1 MPRIHSPRW
10 RAVTGILAL
19 AGVLLGALTVPIPTA
34 SDTGRESVRREV
46 RYRLPG
52 WEVQRID
59 PSWEGAYT
67 VVTTCAGLELGFQYV
82 RGHGLGAEDA
92 WIQPNDEYSRDRLRR
107 VSDHWR
113 YLVWYS
119 ERRDTE
125 RLSCHE
131 ELARLGEPPVVPRIF
146 D

>member
-1 MPRIHSPRW
+1 MPRNPSPRW
-10 RAVTGILAL
+10 RAAVGTLGLAAVL
-19 AGVLLGALTVPIPTA
+19 AGALTVPIPAA
-34 SDTGRESVRREV
+34 SDTGRDAVRREV

-82 RGHGLGAEDA
+82 RGHGLAPEDA
-92 WIQPNDEYSRDRLRR
+92 WIQPNDAYSRQRLRSL
-107 VSDHWR
+107 SDHWR

-119 ERRDTE
+119 ERRQAD

-131 ELARLGEPPVVPRIF
+131 ELARLGEPPAVPRIF

>member
-1 MPRIHSPRW
+1 MPTDTSPRW
-10 RAVTGILAL
+10 RNAAVGASLLAVL
-19 AGVLLGALTVPIPTA
+19 GVALTVPIPAA
-34 SDTGRESVRREV
+34 SDTGREQVRREI

-82 RGHGLGAEDA
+82 LGHGLAPDDA
-92 WIQPNDEYSRDRLRR
+92 WIQPNDGYSRQRLRPL
-107 VSDHWR
+107 SDHWR

-119 ERRDTE
+119 ERRDAD

-131 ELARLGEPPVVPRIF
+131 ELARVGEPPAVPRSF

>member
-1 MPRIHSPRW
+1 MSRNPSPRW
-10 RAVTGILAL
+10 HAAVATLGL
-19 AGVLLGALTVPIPTA
+19 AGVLLGALTVPIPAA
-34 SDTGRESVRREV
+34 SDTGREAVRREV

-52 WEVQRID
+52 WEVRRID

-82 RGHGLGAEDA
+82 RGHGLAPDDA
-92 WIQPNDEYSRDRLRR
+92 WIQPNDAYSRQRLRSL
-107 VSDHWR
+107 SDHWR

-119 ERRDTE
+119 ERRQAD
-125 RLSCHE
+125 RLSCNE